1 MATTTTYYLYLKT
14 HKFGGTS
21 VTQML
26 VHALLEQRVAPCE
39 TRWVANVTRAG
50 LANQPCA
57 ACLCYEALKE
67 IGLWARTLG
76 AINVPFARHCTPLAH
91 ALPVPSVRTAIVLRD
106 PVERAWGQYHY
117 TRGSGWCAARA
128 WRQGH
133 VCAADELDFLDWV
146 RLTDPAIRARNLS
159 RSRKAHITGEVTLV
173 LGGSGD
179 EAGLK
184 AATRAL
190 RALTVVG
197 ITERMDEFVV
207 MLAKGWDLPLP
218 LLARHYRVANARTR
232 PRADLSTSDRDAL
245 LGTCPLLRREHRL
258 YREAARLVKDRARV
272 IEDLAAQRLSLMPL
286 QPRTRPTRTVMF
298 TDLP

>member
-1 MATTTTYYLYLKT
+1 MPYYLYLKT
-14 HKFGGTS
+14 HKVGGTS
-21 VTQML
+21 VAQML
-26 VHALLEQRVAPCE
+26 AHALLEQRVAPCDA
-39 TRWVANVTRAG
+39 RWIANVTRAG
-50 LANQPCA
+50 LAAQPCA
-57 ACLCYEALKE
+57 ACLWHEALKE

-76 AINVPFARHCTPLAH
+76 AINVPLARHCAPLAH
-91 ALPVPSVRTAIVLRD
+91 VLPVPSVRTAIVLRD
-106 PVERAWGQYHY
+106 PVERAWAHYHY
-117 TRGSGWCAARA
+117 VSANGWCRRQARA
-128 WRQGH
+128 LGRRA
-133 VCAADELDFLDWV
+133 CAADELGFLDWV

-159 RSRKAHITGEVTLV
+159 RSRKGHITGEATLV

-218 LLARHYRVANARTR
+218 LLARHYRVANARTHQ
-232 PRADLSTSDRDAL
+232 RADLATSDRGEL
-245 LGTCPLLRREHRL
+245 LGTCPLLRREYRL

-272 IEDLAAQRLSLMPL
+272 IEDLAAQRLSLVPL
-286 QPRTRPTRTVMF
+286 RPRTRTVMF
-298 TDLP
+298 ADLP